1 VATGKETSVAGSGE
15 SVLGRY
21 EFGVGA
27 GMRPPDKLSVCH
39 DRIGVINGFCPHVI
53 PRGVCGMTLLKAKAS
68 SQQITTNN
76 YAKINP

>member
-1 VATGKETSVAGSGE
+1 
-15 SVLGRY
+15 
-21 EFGVGA
+21 
-27 GMRPPDKLSVCH
+27 MRPPDKLSVCH